1 MVDIPPET
9 YLSQT
14 NLIQIQFDNLSHPR
28 QSVFTESLT
37 GQLHDHI
44 SVSNQQH
51 HSIVASVLINLVA
64 MTTKDFLAKRERAER
79 F

>member
-14 NLIQIQFDNLSHPR
+14 NLIQIQFANFSRPW
-28 QSVFTESLT
+28 QSVFTAFLT
-37 GQLHDHI
+37 GQLHDHM

-51 HSIVASVLINLVA
+51 HSIVGSGLINLVA
-64 MTTKDFLAKRERAER
+64 MTTESFLAKRERAER

>member
-14 NLIQIQFDNLSHPR
+14 NLIQIPFDYLSHPR
-28 QSVFTESLT
+28 QSVFTESLI

-64 MTTKDFLAKRERAER
+64 MTTKGFLAKRERTER